1 MMWKQVDDGHCFNNN
16 NNHSNNNKCSDATP
30 GMTPD

>member
-1 MMWKQVDDGHCFNNN
+1 MMWKQVDDGHCFN

>member
-1 MMWKQVDDGHCFNNN
+1 MMWKQVDGGHCSNN
-16 NNHSNNNKCSDATP
+16 NNNKCSDATP

>member
-1 MMWKQVDDGHCFNNN
+1 MWKQVDDGHCFNNN